1 LFCILL
7 PMCIVSVNW
16 QEPLVIVT
24 LHFKQILFCLIELQV
39 AECITG
45 HEDGGSVCFWNVGI
59 HVEGCI

>member
-1 LFCILL
+1 
-7 PMCIVSVNW
+7 VSVNW
-16 QEPLVIVT
+16 QEPLAIVT